1 MILLLIIINFQQQ
14 RKNKMK
20 NKNRNSSDRD
30 AFERVYTYRLWS
42 AVVNRWVKTAQL
54 FADPEDYNW
63 SSLDELI
70 CGNGE

>member
-1 MILLLIIINFQQQ
+1 MILLLMIINFQQQ
-14 RKNKMK
+14 RKK